1 MDSITQGLLGAAT
14 AQLGFRQHLGRD
26 ATWVAAFAAYTPDLD
41 SFIAPMLWSMGYKD
55 PFASMLYHRWITHS
69 LLVIPLT
76 ALLFAGPWWLI
87 RRGYARY
94 KRHRGEE
101 QEAPSSPFGWLFL
114 CCLVAAATHAP
125 LDWCTSYGTQ
135 LLSPITN
142 ARFAVDAVAIVDII
156 YTPLLMVTLLLC
168 FIVRRGRKNIH
179 KKATIVIGAVGLL
192 LTTGYLC
199 AGRWMHDVAITE
211 ALQELKLEGSQ
222 VERVEAYPMIGT
234 IFLWQA
240 VVETPEDWYI
250 VRVHHLAAAD
260 KPRKTLY
267 YRKAE
272 ENEWIRRAKDTRGY
286 RIYNWFSDDMVRF
299 SYDQAADGSHVVTL
313 NDMRYAF
320 YNNGGRSIW
329 PVTVVFPPDG
339 GEPVV
344 RRERG
349 RPGRDMRDFI
359 ATIWADLTNP

>member
-1 MDSITQGLLGAAT
+1 MDSITQGMLGAAT
-14 AQLGFRQHLGRD
+14 AQLGFRQKLGRD
-26 ATWVAAFAAYTPDLD
+26 ATWVAAFAAYSPDLD
-41 SFIAPMLWSMGYKD
+41 SFIAPVLGSLGYVD

-69 LLVIPLT
+69 LLMIPLT
-76 ALLFAGPWWLI
+76 ALLFAGPWWLV

-94 KRHRGEE
+94 KRRRGEQ
-101 QEAPSSPFGWLFL
+101 QEAPSSPFGLLFL

-135 LLSPITN
+135 LLSPFTD
-142 ARFAVDAVAIVDII
+142 ARYAIDVVAIVDII
-156 YTPLLMVTLLLC
+156 YTPLLILTLLVC

-179 KKATIVIGAVGLL
+179 RKATVVIGAAGLL
-192 LTTGYLC
+192 LSTGYLC
-199 AGRWMHDVAITE
+199 VGRWMHNRAVAE
-211 ALQELKLEGSQ
+211 ALQELNLQPQQ
-222 VERVEAYPMIGT
+222 VKRAEAYPMIGT

-240 VVETPEDWYI
+240 VVETPEDWHI
-250 VRVHHLAAAD
+250 VRVHHFAD
-260 KPRKTLY
+260 PQGPRKTLHY
-267 YRKAE
+267 AKPP
-272 ENEWIRRAKDTRGY
+272 ENEWIRRARQTRGF

-299 SYDQAADGSHVVTL
+299 SHTRTSDGSHVVTM

-329 PVTVVFPPDG
+329 PVTVTFPPGG

-344 RRERG
+344 ERLRG
-349 RPGRDMRDFI
+349 RPGRDMRDFA